1 MPPLVEFIAKHGYAL
16 AFLWLLVEQLGIPIP
31 AVPLLLTA
39 GAVAG
44 DGVLNVY
51 GLLVAAVCGS
61 LASDY
66 GWYEVGRRQG
76 MRVLK
81 KLCRVSL
88 EPDSCVKS
96 TQNIFI
102 KYGAKSLLLAKFI
115 PGFNTISTPLAGAA
129 KVSRSRFIA
138 FTTGG
143 GIIYAGLWLLIGFLG
158 HKQFTQ
164 VAMKAEETGRWF
176 GICFT
181 LLLFGWVAFKYYRR
195 RKFFHELRVARIS
208 PRELWVQIQSGDN
221 PVVLDLRSEYEY
233 DSLPLKVPGAIR
245 LVPEDL
251 DEKHSHVPRD
261 RWVILYCSCPSE
273 ATSARAALQLIKRGI
288 KKVRPLAGGLDGW
301 IASGLPVE
309 GEHSIFV
316 PGTEI

>member
-1 MPPLVEFIAKHGYAL
+1 MPALVEFIAKHGYAL
-16 AFLWLLVEQLGIPIP
+16 VFVWLLVEQIGIPVP
-31 AVPLLLTA
+31 AAPLLLTA

-44 DGVLNVY
+44 DGILNVY
-51 GLLVAAVCGS
+51 GLLAAALCGS
-61 LASDY
+61 LASDF

-88 EPDSCVKS
+88 EPDSCVKK

-102 KYGAKSLLLAKFI
+102 KYGAKSLLVAKFI

-129 KVSRSRFIA
+129 KVSLPRFLL
-138 FTTGG
+138 FTGG
-143 GIIYAGLWLLIGFLG
+143 GAVLYVGVWLLIGFLG
-158 HKQFTQ
+158 HKQFTLI
-164 VAMKAEETGRWF
+164 AHRAESTGRWF
-176 GICFT
+176 GICFG
-181 LLLFGWVAFKYYRR
+181 LLIFGWIAYKYYHRR
-195 RKFFHELRVARIS
+195 RFFRELRVARIS

-221 PVVLDLRSEYEY
+221 PVVLDLRSEFEY

-245 LVPEDL
+245 LIPEDL
-251 DEKHSHVPRD
+251 DDKHPHVPRD
-261 RWVILYCSCPSE
+261 RWIILYCSCPSE
-273 ATSARAALQLIKRGI
+273 ATSARAALQLIRRGI

-316 PGTEI
+316 PGTEM